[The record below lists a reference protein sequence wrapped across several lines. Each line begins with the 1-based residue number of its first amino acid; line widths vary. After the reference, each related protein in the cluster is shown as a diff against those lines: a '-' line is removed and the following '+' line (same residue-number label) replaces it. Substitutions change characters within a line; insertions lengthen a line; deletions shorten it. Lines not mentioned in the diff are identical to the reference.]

1 MHMHGS
7 VNAQQSKEIARECI
21 GVRTRILNR
30 VVSSQY
36 DEVLAPLGLK
46 GSQLNVL
53 VAVGSAERTKPNDL
67 IRRLRIDQTTLS
79 RNVDRMCK
87 EGWLA
92 LEPDTD
98 QRSHWITVT
107 PKGRHL
113 LDQAYPAWK
122 AAQDKLAK
130 RLGADG
136 VAAFKLVLTKLLE

>member
-1 MHMHGS
+1 M
-7 VNAQQSKEIARECI
+7 
-21 GVRTRILNR
+21 LNR
-30 VVSSQY
+30 VVSSHY

-53 VAVGSAERTKPNDL
+53 VAVGNAERARPNDL

-98 QRSHWITVT
+98 QRSHWITLT
-107 PKGRHL
+107 PDGQRL
-113 LDQAYPAWK
+113 LEQAYPAWK
-122 AAQDKLAK
+122 KAQDKLAK

-136 VAAFKLVLTKLLE
+136 LAAFKVVVSKLLE

>member
-1 MHMHGS
+1 MHIHAS
-7 VNAQQSKEIARECI
+7 VNVRQSKEIARECI

-30 VVSSQY
+30 VVSSHY
-36 DEVLAPLGLK
+36 DEVLAPLSLK

-53 VAVGSAERTKPNDL
+53 VAVASAERTRPNDL

-92 LEPDTD
+92 LVPDTD

-107 PKGRHL
+107 TKGHRL
-113 LDQAYPAWK
+113 LEQAYPAWK

-136 VAAFKLVLTKLLE
+136 MAAFKVVLAKLLE

>member
-1 MHMHGS
+1 MHIHETVKARHG
-7 VNAQQSKEIARECI
+7 KEIAREWI
-21 GVRTRILNR
+21 GARTRTLNR
-30 VVSSQY
+30 VVSPHY

-53 VAVGSAERTKPNDL
+53 VAVGNAERARPNDL

-92 LEPDTD
+92 LEADTD
-98 QRSHWITVT
+98 QRSNWIFLT
-107 PKGRHL
+107 PKGQRL
-113 LDQAYPAWK
+113 LEQAYPAWK
-122 AAQDKLAK
+122 KAQDKLAK

-136 VAAFKLVLTKLLE
+136 VAAFKVVLSKLLE

>member
-1 MHMHGS
+1 MHIHDS
-7 VNAQQSKEIARECI
+7 LKVRQSKEIARECI

-30 VVSSQY
+30 VVSSHY
-36 DEVLAPLGLK
+36 DDLLAPLGLK

-53 VAVGSAERTKPNDL
+53 VAVASAERAKPNDL

-79 RNVDRMCK
+79 RNVDRMCR

-98 QRSHWITVT
+98 QRSHWITT
-107 PKGRHL
+107 TARGLRL
-113 LDQAYPAWK
+113 LEQAYPAWK

-136 VAAFKLVLTKLLE
+136 MTAFKLVLSKLLA

>member
-1 MHMHGS
+1 MHEL
-7 VNAQQSKEIARECI
+7 VRARQSREIARECI

-30 VVSSQY
+30 VVSSNY
-36 DEVLAPLGLK
+36 DEMLAPLGLK

-53 VAVGSAERTKPNDL
+53 VAVASVERARPYEL

-98 QRSHWITVT
+98 QRGHWITVT
-107 PKGRHL
+107 PKGQRL

-136 VAAFKLVLTKLLE
+136 VAAFKVVLSKLLE

>member
-1 MHMHGS
+1 M
-7 VNAQQSKEIARECI
+7 
-21 GVRTRILNR
+21 LNR
-30 VVSSQY
+30 VVSSHY
-36 DEVLAPLGLK
+36 DEVLVPLGLK

-53 VAVGSAERTKPNDL
+53 VAVSNAERARPNDL

-98 QRSHWITVT
+98 QRSHWITLT
-107 PKGRHL
+107 PDGRRL
-113 LDQAYPAWK
+113 LEQAYPAWK
-122 AAQDKLAK
+122 KAQDKLAK

-136 VAAFKLVLTKLLE
+136 IAAFKVVVAKLLE